1 MLNFWEHLY
10 WEISANNCFW
20 SDNDSYLD
28 VVLAGLTPV
37 PKMAADSITS
47 ITDKITKD
55 GSSGYKA
62 EKGRYHLYISHGC
75 PYAQRWG
82 IMLFPISYSI
92 QFKD

>member
-1 MLNFWEHLY
+1 
-10 WEISANNCFW
+10 
-20 SDNDSYLD
+20 
-28 VVLAGLTPV
+28 
-37 PKMAADSITS
+37 MAADSITS